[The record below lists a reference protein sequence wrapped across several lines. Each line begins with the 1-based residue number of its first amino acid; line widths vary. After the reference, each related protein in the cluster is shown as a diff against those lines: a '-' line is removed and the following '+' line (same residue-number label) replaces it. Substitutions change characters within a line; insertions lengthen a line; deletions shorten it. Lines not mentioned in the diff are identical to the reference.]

1 MLTGFRILS
10 MSASFQF
17 VYPNLFHMCFHVDR
31 IPHFVH
37 VSIIPI
43 SIYIYIYIP
52 VCIPVCCT
60 IFSCEHFHVNMIPH
74 VFRVNTI
81 PTRISQ
87 SVLNL
92 FPCQKDSM
100 CFYVIPISISLSV
113 AQSFHVS
120 MIAHVLHVN
129 QTIPHLYL

>member
-1 MLTGFRILS
+1 MLTCGTKVICCIFFTS
-10 MSASFQF
+10 T
-17 VYPNLFHMCFHVDR
+17 LFTCPQDSVFCPCQHH
-31 IPHFVH
+31 
-37 VSIIPI
+37 SN
-43 SIYIYIYIP
+43 SY
-52 VCIPVCCT
+52 IPVCCT

-87 SVLNL
+87 SVPNL